1 MAGSDSPRTLILG
14 DDQDVLAERPY
25 GLRGQ
30 RCDWLLAL
38 RRANAVVRMLACLL
52 VSVSCENEPVRAP
65 QATVRDSAGVRIV
78 QYETLK
84 DIPYTIQLS
93 DPPFLDIGG
102 LQSEPNEELSPSGPW
117 LEPVE
122 LSDGRFVVSDAY
134 RLVFFDAR
142 GKFLRSAG
150 RRGDGPGEFQQVGRV
165 CRLPGDTLLAIS
177 ENDRRVLLWDK
188 NGEHI
193 RTFPRPGP
201 VLLESCFPD
210 GTLIAPAMEA
220 RVPADGI
227 HGRSPIG
234 LGEMIEYRRLRPDRS
249 QHSSLGF
256 HPRSL
261 LDGSPTYYVFVLYA
275 RGRLYVADPRRYAV
289 QVFDTTGILRLV
301 VRVTEPL
308 PVARRPGIALARGSR
323 APIVVQAPGPA
334 TSSEITEPAFGWVL
348 VDSVGRIWLSKS
360 FRGPDQ
366 WAVFDS
372 TGVALGRLRLTMPSK
387 GFPPSLVSFGRDYAV
402 VRTTDQDGSPH
413 LVFYKVRVGTLR
425 R

>member
-1 MAGSDSPRTLILG
+1 MVRKARYG
-14 DDQDVLAERPY
+14 DRDP
-25 GLRGQ
+25 GLLGQ
-30 RCDWLLAL
+30 RSGWLLAL
-38 RRANAVVRMLACLL
+38 RRAKAVVRILVCLL
-52 VSVSCENEPVRAP
+52 ISVSCANEPVRAP

-78 QYETLK
+78 QYETLR
-84 DIPYTIQLS
+84 DVSSNIQLS
-93 DPPFLDIGG
+93 EPPYLDIGG

-134 RLVFFDAR
+134 RLVFFDER

-188 NGEHI
+188 DGEHI

-220 RVPADGI
+220 RVPADGMY
-227 HGRSPIG
+227 GGSRIG
-234 LGEMIEYRRLRPDRS
+234 LGETIEYRRLGPDGS

-256 HPRSL
+256 HPRSM

-289 QVFDTTGILRLV
+289 QVFDTTGVLRLE

-323 APIVVQAPGPA
+323 APVVVQAPGPA

-360 FRGPDQ
+360 FRESDQ

-372 TGVALGRLRLTMPSK
+372 TGLALGRVRLTTPSK
-387 GFPPSLVSFGRDYAV
+387 DRTPRLVSFGRDYAV
-402 VRTTDQDGSPH
+402 IRTTDQDGSPH
-413 LVFYKVRVGTLR
+413 LAFHKVRVDTLR